1 MGGSSVIFQL
11 LFGVYQLIA
20 GCILIVVQIG
30 QFQVRNLLDFT
41 PVCENALFSDSVGV
55 FLARLVEIGVCYED
69 LLSWI
74 RIYDIILI

>member
-1 MGGSSVIFQL
+1 MGGSSVVFQL

-30 QFQVRNLLDFT
+30 QFQVRNLLNFT
-41 PVCENALFSDSVGV
+41 PVRENALFSNSVGV
-55 FLARLVEIGVCYED
+55 FLAPLVEIGVCYED

-74 RIYDIILI
+74 RIHDIILI